1 MSNSKAMLA
10 VTGGI
15 GFIGNN
21 LVRRLNELGYA
32 NILIV
37 DELDRSEKWK
47 NLDGLTFEDYLDK
60 SEFMDLIRSKSDL
73 PISAVF
79 HLGACSS
86 TTETDSGYLM
96 ENNYRYTRRLCE
108 WCLERG
114 ARFITASSAATYGDG
129 KLGYSDFDS
138 KTASY
143 SPLNM
148 YGMSKHIF
156 DKWAVSHGLYR
167 KIVGLKFFNV
177 YGPHECHKGDMRSVV
192 WKAYQQI
199 REEGRVELFKSY
211 NPDYADGEFVRDFV
225 YVDDAVKVMLYFW
238 QHPDI
243 NGLFNCGTGQA
254 RSWNDLAKAVFAA
267 LELQPNIVYKDMPES
282 LRPKY
287 QYFTQA
293 NLTKLRGCGYREEFT
308 SLEDGVAMYVA
319 WLRKVYP
326 GDFPEPAAPSGV
338 KADDAPV
345 PAVPCTGAAEYESAC
360 AGESTA
366 SFADDPELAVPAC
379 PDAEA
384 ASERAA
390 ESAETVII
398 EPESAVP
405 VCPDAEAAP
414 ERAAENAY
422 PVIFESESAV
432 PVCPDAEAASE
443 RSAESAET
451 VVFVPESA
459 VPVCPDA
466 ETASERAA
474 ESAETVMGEPES
486 VVPVCPIADAEPE
499 GAVTCVQSSGAD
511 REAACRRETF
521 DDEVLLKAVLTDITD
536 GVIIRK
542 DGLSLLLLQNLYGID
557 EAQAARLA
565 EDMENKGYIGSQNES
580 GVREILW

>member
-1 MSNSKAMLA
+1 MSNKESMLA

-37 DELDRSEKWK
+37 DELDHSEKWK
-47 NLDGLTFEDYLDK
+47 NLDGLAFEDYMDK
-60 SEFMDLIRSKSDL
+60 SEFMDSIRNKSNL

-114 ARFITASSAATYGDG
+114 VRFITASSAATYGDG
-129 KLGYSDFDS
+129 SLGYSDFDS

-156 DKWAVSHGLYR
+156 DKWAVRHGIYR

-238 QHPDI
+238 QNPEI

-267 LELQPNIVYKDMPES
+267 LRLPPNIVYKDMPEN

-293 NLTKLRGCGYREEFT
+293 NLTKLRGCGYKEEFI
-308 SLEDGVAMYVA
+308 SLEDGVAKYVA
-319 WLRKVYP
+319 WLRQVYP
-326 GDFPEPAAPSGV
+326 GDFPEPAVQSGV

-345 PAVPCTGAAEYESAC
+345 PAGPCCAAAEEESAC
-360 AGESTA
+360 AGEIAAPFTTDLESAAPACPAAEEEGESAAESAEFVTAEIESVVPLCPAAEEDGESAA
-366 SFADDPELAVPAC
+366 SFMPDSESAVPAC
-379 PDAEA
+379 P
-384 ASERAA
+384 ASDDGTESAA
-390 ESAETVII
+390 ESAEFVTA
-398 EPESAVP
+398 EAELESAVS
-405 VCPDAEAAP
+405 DGQD
-414 ERAAENAY
+414 
-422 PVIFESESAV
+422 SG
-432 PVCPDAEAASE
+432 SE
-443 RSAESAET
+443 RNALL
-451 VVFVPESA
+451 
-459 VPVCPDA
+459 
-466 ETASERAA
+466 
-474 ESAETVMGEPES
+474 
-486 VVPVCPIADAEPE
+486 
-499 GAVTCVQSSGAD
+499 
-511 REAACRRETF
+511 RREPV

-536 GVIIRK
+536 GLIIRK
-542 DGLSLLLLQNLYGID
+542 DGLSPLLLQNLYGID
-557 EAQAARLA
+557 AAQADRLV
-565 EDMENKGYIGSQNES
+565 EDMENKGYVSARNEL
-580 GVREILW
+580 GVHEILW